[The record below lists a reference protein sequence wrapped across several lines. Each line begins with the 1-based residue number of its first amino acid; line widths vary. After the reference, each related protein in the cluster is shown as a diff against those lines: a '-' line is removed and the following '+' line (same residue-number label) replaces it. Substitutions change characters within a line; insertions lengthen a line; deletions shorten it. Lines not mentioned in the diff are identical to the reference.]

1 MLAINRRSRLPCW
14 KYIDRG
20 REQTQRHWRNRF
32 VSKRLVSY
40 PRPLD
45 MSFFFIYC
53 SRIFQDIRK
62 KNKTNLSEE
71 NYFTFINEI
80 YNHGS
85 CDWNKNIPMKRIY
98 YSIKERRE
106 FLCSYWNISGS
117 LYIQS
122 LFIASFFCV
131 AVFCVLFH
139 PADVDVQM
147 NALTVLHA

>member
-20 REQTQRHWRNRF
+20 QEQTQRHWRNRF
-32 VSKRLVSY
+32 VFSNDSSHILVH
-40 PRPLD
+40 L

-62 KNKTNLSEE
+62 KNKINLSEE
-71 NYFTFINEI
+71 ITFSLYKTND
-80 YNHGS
+80 HGS
-85 CDWNKNIPMKRIY
+85 CDWNKNITMKRIY

-131 AVFCVLFH
+131 AVWFH
-139 PADVDVQM
+139 PADFDVQM